1 MVDSPCKNICKIDKK
16 SGLCYGCFR
25 TQQEINNWIVLK
37 EEEEKKIIISL
48 KNRSQTLR
56 D

>member
-37 EEEEKKIIISL
+37 EEEKKKNNNFL
-48 KNRSQTLR
+48 KK
-56 D
+56 

>member
-37 EEEEKKIIISL
+37 EEEKKKIIISL